1 MKNFIAILS
10 LLFIFS
16 ATNGQQNYPK
26 GVYMTIEEIKS
37 KTPSQKGEFTVVKRT
52 NGDIKMNGGN
62 DYKIETTDPKTKKS
76 FIKKEIFAYSDGDS
90 LFLNAYRVG
99 VQVWYAKVEHDGR
112 YMIFKAGI
120 SNKSEAMKAENRQR
134 AITSVMFGAIGA
146 LSTMSLALQRYL
158 YIFDTE
164 SGETIAIDA
173 NAIERL
179 LTTNQALLDSFNN
192 EVDRE
197 SETVHIKYLNLLND
211 TYSSKINQ

>member
-76 FIKKEIFAYSDGDS
+76 FIKKRDICIF
-90 LFLNAYRVG
+90 R
-99 VQVWYAKVEHDGR
+99 R
-112 YMIFKAGI
+112 
-120 SNKSEAMKAENRQR
+120 
-134 AITSVMFGAIGA
+134 
-146 LSTMSLALQRYL
+146 
-158 YIFDTE
+158 
-164 SGETIAIDA
+164 
-173 NAIERL
+173 
-179 LTTNQALLDSFNN
+179 
-192 EVDRE
+192 
-197 SETVHIKYLNLLND
+197 
-211 TYSSKINQ
+211 